1 MKRPRGYMDLNY
13 RNVEMH
19 SGKLLI
25 REPTTPC
32 LLMLKY
38 LVNIKKK
45 YSNRRKILWNT
56 SKVIT

>member
-38 LVNIKKK
+38 LVNIKKNIQIEEK
-45 YSNRRKILWNT
+45 YCEILL
-56 SKVIT
+56 K

>member
-1 MKRPRGYMDLNY
+1 MDLNY

-45 YSNRRKILWNT
+45 IQIEEKYCEILL
-56 SKVIT
+56 K